1 MHEGYLCSVAAPRS
15 GGHELSL
22 LRSAA
27 ELPVGTV
34 DMDTVL
40 THLASGA
47 LRVELHELDGLEA
60 TRAVHQELAEGRG
73 SGKRVIRVA
82 AGPTSAPRS

>member
-82 AGPTSAPRS
+82 AG